1 MTTKTAVRSARAPRP
16 VIGWREWIELV
27 DLGVER
33 IKVKVDT
40 GARTSALHAFDVERF
55 RRRTQDWVRFSVH
68 PFQHDST
75 VTIPAEAPLVAERWV
90 RNSGGKADLR
100 LVVRTTVRF
109 LDAEWEI
116 DVTLTRRDL
125 MGFRMLLGRQA
136 IRRRFVVDPAR
147 SFVGERLKKEPRR

>member
-1 MTTKTAVRSARAPRP
+1 MTTNTAVRSGREPRP
-16 VIGWREWIELV
+16 VIGWREWVALV
-27 DLGVER
+27 DLGVDR

-55 RRRTQDWVRFSVH
+55 RRGNQDRVRFSVH

-75 VTIPAEAPLVAERWV
+75 VTILTEAPLVAERWV

-116 DVTLTRRDL
+116 DVTLTRRDM

-136 IRRRFVVDPAR
+136 IRRWFVVDPAR
-147 SFVGERLKKEPRR
+147 SFVGAKSKK